1 MSMKMHTTEQNMTTV
16 EDGHSTADDRETH
29 DENRREIQTQ
39 QHSKLINLIESEHI
53 LQIRDSSGHEEQ
65 HSRSFHE
72 TPRRIWPVVRTWVL
86 LIGGPNSEDQ

>member
-16 EDGHSTADDRETH
+16 ENGHSTADDGETH
-29 DENRREIQTQ
+29 DENRRKIQTQ
-39 QHSKLINLIESEHI
+39 QHSKFINLLEAEHI

-72 TPRRIWPVVRTWVL
+72 TP
-86 LIGGPNSEDQ
+86 